1 MSSYVPDTHDH
12 RQTRDALH
20 ASRRLNR
27 NLIEALQSARAE
39 FIARHGSESQFAAAC
54 GLSLNRLHELIGK
67 HEDFSRL
74 RQEGWRA

>member
-1 MSSYVPDTHDH
+1 MSDYGL
-12 RQTRDALH
+12 RYLRDQLQE
-20 ASRRLNR
+20 SRRLNR

-39 FIARHGSESQFAAAC
+39 FIARRGSESQFAAAC

-74 RQEGWRA
+74 TQEGWRA